1 MTGHLDMAQL
11 LALRDDDRSEPG
23 MAGVHQHLADCPH
36 CQDELQRLH
45 QRTARL
51 RALPGLAPAT
61 DEFPAVRQRI
71 TVDRHQRRVRLA
83 AGTGIGLA
91 AALLLGFISRDLIHP
106 RELDAEQQLQAEMG
120 RSQQLERELHAW
132 NPDAR
137 VTDGSTAMA
146 VVQLEARIADLDAQL
161 AQAAPL
167 QPQARVRRDL
177 RLWQERVGL
186 MNALVNVQLGQA
198 SNVGL

>member
-1 MTGHLDMAQL
+1 MSDHLDMAQL
-11 LALRDDDRSEPG
+11 LALRDSDRSEPD
-23 MAGVHQHLADCPH
+23 MAVARDHMVACAH
-36 CQDELQRLH
+36 CQDELERLH

-51 RALPGLAPAT
+51 RALPGLAPVT
-61 DEFPAVRQRI
+61 DEFPAVQQRI
-71 TVDRHQRRVRLA
+71 TVEQHQRRWRVA

-91 AALLLGFISRDLIHP
+91 AALVLGFISQDLIHP
-106 RELDAEQQLQAEMG
+106 HELDAEQQLQVEMG

-132 NPDAR
+132 NPEAH
-137 VTDGSTAMA
+137 VINGSTALA

-167 QPQARVRRDL
+167 QPQERLQREL
-177 RLWQERVGL
+177 RLWQQRVGL
-186 MNALVNVQLGQA
+186 MNALVDVQLSRA